1 MASVASAQTLT
12 WTESFEQGVA
22 PSPEQCN
29 NWTNFLNQL
38 SGKKFAGVSISG
50 TFDATGRTITDPA
63 AATQLASLLSAQTP
77 GTVISDGHSWTVTKC
92 QMGGCGIMSVALAV
106 DGNQSECDCADK
118 YALRPHSVNEDWGGI
133 NSPSGG
139 SCRAAS
145 QTITLEFYSGV
156 SIIAEGPTTICNGE
170 TLTLTAKSDICTG
183 PLKYLWSTGEQTPSI
198 QVSAAG
204 SYKVT
209 VWDDLGCRG
218 TSSELTVSH
227 SDVSVQA
234 TASGAYCNTP
244 VQLIAEG
251 RSVGTLPATSINKFC
266 LFDSDQ
272 GGLGN
277 CDFSAANVCLEGLDE
292 IVGQVSYSASAS
304 VQNPSELRYKLY
316 YTSYIPADFT
326 FKLNGQVLGTYTEL
340 DPTGACEEIGGLR
353 VPREIVFLENQF
365 KQYWLAGSN
374 TITVDVSGGNYFYLA
389 GISAEVNTANESYRW
404 TPATGLDVATIA
416 NPLASPS
423 ATTLY
428 TVTFTDANGCQA
440 TNSVEV
446 QVKCEEPPVA
456 VCKAVDVVL
465 RDNCVANLTAADFNG
480 GSTSPSG
487 LPLTCS
493 ISPSGPFNVGI
504 TVVTLTVTD
513 TNQKSSTCTTTV
525 TVMDQTLPTITAPA
539 NVSVPNVSG
548 SCSATVALGSP
559 KVGDNCGVQEVV
571 NDHPDALFPVGT
583 TTVKWTV
590 TDING
595 NVQTATQ
602 LVTVTNASPVISSV
616 VASST
621 SVLIGSAILLTV
633 TYTDDNV
640 RTATVDW
647 GDGSIP
653 EIFNSP
659 ANVFEATH
667 AYLATGSY
675 PLSVTVQD
683 LCGASTSKAY
693 GSIVVFDRG
702 AGAVN
707 GGGWFESPPGAD
719 MRNDKAEGKVNFAFN
734 AKYNLYS
741 DVPVGDASFS
751 LKSAD
756 IKFKSTQFE
765 LLLISGQTA
774 SLKGVGELNGQPGY
788 GVLVTMVDDDSK
800 MPVAKGDKKPAVK
813 SDRVRFKLWDPTG
826 VVIYDTQAGAN
837 DDAIASTNIGAGS
850 IEIESGTA
858 LATTSTFEST
868 SEQTFASAF
877 GSESTSVYP
886 NPFVDFITV
895 QYNSASS
902 ADVIFKL
909 MDLAGR
915 IIASGVYPVS
925 ADGSYM
931 LDVPENISE
940 GSYILTIKQGQSVE
954 LMNLVKK

>member
-1 MASVASAQTLT
+1 
-12 WTESFEQGVA
+12 
-22 PSPEQCN
+22 
-29 NWTNFLNQL
+29 
-38 SGKKFAGVSISG
+38 
-50 TFDATGRTITDPA
+50 
-63 AATQLASLLSAQTP
+63 
-77 GTVISDGHSWTVTKC
+77 
-92 QMGGCGIMSVALAV
+92 
-106 DGNQSECDCADK
+106 
-118 YALRPHSVNEDWGGI
+118 
-133 NSPSGG
+133 
-139 SCRAAS
+139 
-145 QTITLEFYSGV
+145 
-156 SIIAEGPTTICNGE
+156 
-170 TLTLTAKSDICTG
+170 
-183 PLKYLWSTGEQTPSI
+183 
-198 QVSAAG
+198 
-204 SYKVT
+204 
-209 VWDDLGCRG
+209 
-218 TSSELTVSH
+218 
-227 SDVSVQA
+227 
-234 TASGAYCNTP
+234 
-244 VQLIAEG
+244 
-251 RSVGTLPATSINKFC
+251 
-266 LFDSDQ
+266 
-272 GGLGN
+272 
-277 CDFSAANVCLEGLDE
+277 
-292 IVGQVSYSASAS
+292 
-304 VQNPSELRYKLY
+304 
-316 YTSYIPADFT
+316 
-326 FKLNGQVLGTYTEL
+326 
-340 DPTGACEEIGGLR
+340 
-353 VPREIVFLENQF
+353 
-365 KQYWLAGSN
+365 
-374 TITVDVSGGNYFYLA
+374 
-389 GISAEVNTANESYRW
+389 
-404 TPATGLDVATIA
+404 
-416 NPLASPS
+416 
-423 ATTLY
+423 
-428 TVTFTDANGCQA
+428 
-440 TNSVEV
+440 
-446 QVKCEEPPVA
+446 
-456 VCKAVDVVL
+456 
-465 RDNCVANLTAADFNG
+465 
-480 GSTSPSG
+480 
-487 LPLTCS
+487 
-493 ISPSGPFNVGI
+493 
-504 TVVTLTVTD
+504 
-513 TNQKSSTCTTTV
+513 
-525 TVMDQTLPTITAPA
+525 
-539 NVSVPNVSG
+539 
-548 SCSATVALGSP
+548 
-559 KVGDNCGVQEVV
+559 
-571 NDHPDALFPVGT
+571 
-583 TTVKWTV
+583 V